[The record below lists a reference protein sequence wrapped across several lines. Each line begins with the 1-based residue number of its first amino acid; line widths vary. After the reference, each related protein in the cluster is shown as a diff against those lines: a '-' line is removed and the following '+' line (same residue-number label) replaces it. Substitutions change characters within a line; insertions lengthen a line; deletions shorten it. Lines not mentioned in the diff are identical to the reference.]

1 MLKTALPFPPTE
13 QAQWIAQLHKE
24 LQHQTDLLHFKDPIE
39 GLEIDLTCIPEALSI
54 PPKSKDTWSNLFRY
68 EIKEEKE
75 ANRILLAALM
85 EGASALFLTCHKAS
99 CNWEKVL
106 ENIEVAYIDCW
117 IQLNDVSN
125 LQEESEYSAPKFMS
139 LVCVMQMVKL
149 MDAVG
154 ILFPHTLPEG
164 IQPITSKKDFL
175 EQFASA
181 KMSAHIDC
189 PNCKAFVSYR
199 WYANDVKELK
209 KHLASS
215 LQDSKKVH

>member
-39 GLEIDLTCIPEALSI
+39 GLEIDLTSRPEALAI

-85 EGASALFLTCHKAS
+85 EGASSLLLSCHKAS
-99 CNWEKVL
+99 CNWEQVL

-117 IQLNDVSN
+117 IQLNDVTH
-125 LQEESEYSAPKFMS
+125 LQQFE
-139 LVCVMQMVKL
+139 
-149 MDAVG
+149 
-154 ILFPHTLPEG
+154 
-164 IQPITSKKDFL
+164 QPALATKK
-175 EQFASA
+175 
-181 KMSAHIDC
+181 AHIEFLY
-189 PNCKAFVSYR
+189 NEGVARNFFSAFYLQQIGASISTQLSALLWELHR
-199 WYANDVKELK
+199 DLENNEVKNHYTFELGIGSFSK
-209 KHLASS
+209 LLNSEHL
-215 LQDSKKVH
+215 DN